1 MPLSNRRTL
10 TQYLIE
16 QRRRFPQASGAL
28 NALIL
33 DVALATKAIARAVA
47 FGELG
52 DPMSRQLVAVAQ
64 SHAQVN
70 VQGEVQKPLDVVS
83 NEIFIR
89 TTEWSGHLA
98 GMGSEEMD
106 GPYQIPSTYTRG
118 KYLLVFDPLDGSSNI
133 DVNVSVGSIF
143 SILRAPQAVVDSGAT
158 RSRPTSCSRARRR
171 SLPATRSTVR

>member
-52 DPMSRQLVAVAQ
+52 DPMSRQLVAAGAVA
-64 SHAQVN
+64 
-70 VQGEVQKPLDVVS
+70 
-83 NEIFIR
+83 R
-89 TTEWSGHLA
+89 A
-98 GMGSEEMD
+98 GQCAG
-106 GPYQIPSTYTRG
+106 
-118 KYLLVFDPLDGSSNI
+118 
-133 DVNVSVGSIF
+133 
-143 SILRAPQAVVDSGAT
+143 
-158 RSRPTSCSRARRR
+158 
-171 SLPATRSTVR
+171 